1 MSARAGGCPHC
12 ARSRLTGRAAATLFL
27 RMLVGVA
34 GVALTTS
41 VFAVSTPARLMIRLT
56 QDATKSGLTPKAR
69 IAKLASRSAVALTYV
84 RPMALG
90 ADVVTV
96 EGSAAA
102 EAVAARLAADP
113 HVDYAVVDHRVHA
126 MQVAQGPVNDTYARE
141 QHYLANTST
150 AISAYDAWTITHGSP
165 NNVVAVIDTG
175 YRPHA
180 GMLGRFLPGYDMI
193 SDPETANDGDGRDLD
208 ALDPGDWV
216 TAAEANADCSAQ
228 NSSWHGTSVASII
241 AANTNDGAWT
251 AGIDWNAKILP
262 VRVLGKCG
270 GFDSDVVDAIAWA
283 AGLAVPGAAPNLTPA
298 QVINLSLG
306 SSNSCEQPFAEV
318 AAAAY
323 AAGVT
328 RAIVAA
334 AGNDSHDV
342 SNDSPAGCPGYYAIA
357 STTDAGG
364 SLASFSNFGTGIT
377 LSAPG
382 GAANLR
388 TVAGTVV
395 MLGNSGTTVPI
406 ADVLVNEGGT
416 SFSAP
421 MVSAT
426 VSLMLSVAPYLT
438 VDQVHDLIVS
448 TVKPFPGYSNCTTDR
463 CGAGIL
469 DAGAAVRAAA
479 AVPPPPA
486 AVNYQGL
493 WWASPAGSES
503 GWGINFSH
511 QGDIIF
517 ATWFTYDTTGK
528 AWWLSMTAARTGP
541 NSYAGDLLTTHGPA
555 FSAKPFDPNAI
566 TRATVGHATL
576 TFTDANTA
584 QFSYTVNGISQVKT
598 LTRELFGT
606 APACAFGGQPNLA
619 AATNYQDLWWAAPA
633 GIESG
638 WGINVTMQS
647 NMIFATWFT
656 YDVDGTPL
664 WLSVTASSVAP
675 GVYSGQLA
683 RTRGPAFNALPFD
696 PANVTRT
703 PVGTATFT
711 FTDGDHATFAY
722 TLDGVSQS
730 KAIVREVFVEPGTVC
745 R

>member
-1 MSARAGGCPHC
+1 MI
-12 ARSRLTGRAAATLFL
+12 
-27 RMLVGVA
+27 VGVA
-34 GVALTTS
+34 GIALSTS
-41 VFAVSTPARLMIRLT
+41 VFGVSTPVRLIVRLT
-56 QDATKSGLTPKAR
+56 QGAVKSALTPKAR
-69 IAKLASRSAVALTYV
+69 IAKLATDTGVSLTHVRS
-84 RPMALG
+84 MALG

-96 EGSAAA
+96 DGSAAA
-102 EAVAARLAADP
+102 EEVAARLAADP
-113 HVDYAVVDHRVHA
+113 DVDYAVVDHRVHA
-126 MQVAQGPVNDTYARE
+126 MQAGRAAVNDTYAQE
-141 QHYLANTST
+141 QHYLANSST
-150 AISAYDAWTITHGSP
+150 GISAYDAWTVTQGSP
-165 NNVVAVIDTG
+165 NIVVAVIDTG

-180 GMLGRFLPGYDMI
+180 AMVGRFLPGYDMI
-193 SDPETANDGDGRDLD
+193 SDPETANDGDGRDPD

-216 TAAEANADCSAQ
+216 TAAEAHGDCSAQ
-228 NSSWHGTSVASII
+228 NSTWHGTSVAGII
-241 AANTNDGAWT
+241 AANTNDAAWT

-283 AGLAVPGAAPNLTPA
+283 AGLAVPGVLPNPTPA

-306 SSNSCEQPFAEV
+306 SPNRCEQPFTEV

-357 STTDAGG
+357 STTDVGG
-364 SLASFSNFGTGIT
+364 SLASFSNFGAGIT

-382 GAANLR
+382 GAAKLR
-388 TVAGTVV
+388 AAADTMVV
-395 MLGNSGTTVPI
+395 LGNSGTTVPV
-406 ADVLVNEGGT
+406 ADVVVNEGGT

-448 TVKPFPGYSNCTTDR
+448 TVKPFPPYSDCTTDR

-503 GWGINFSH
+503 GWGINLAH

-528 AWWLSMTAARTGP
+528 AWWLSMTASRTGP
-541 NSYAGDLLTTHGPA
+541 NSYAGDLLTTRGPA
-555 FSAKPFDPNAI
+555 FSATPFDPNAV
-566 TRATVGHATL
+566 THATVGHATL
-576 TFTDANTA
+576 AFTDANTA
-584 QFSYTVNGISQVKT
+584 QFSYTVNGVAQVKT

-619 AATNYQDLWWAAPA
+619 AATNYQDLWWASPA

-638 WGINVTMQS
+638 WGINLTEQS
-647 NMIFATWFT
+647 NEIFGTWFT
-656 YDVDGTPL
+656 YDVDGSPL
-664 WLSVTASSVAP
+664 WLSVLATNTAP
-675 GVYSGQLA
+675 GVYQGPLM
-683 RTRGPAFNALPFD
+683 RTRGPAFDAVPFA
-696 PANVTRT
+696 PSAVTAT

-711 FTDGDHATFAY
+711 FQDGAHATFAY
-722 TLDGVSQS
+722 TVNGVSQA
-730 KAIVREVFVEPGTVC
+730 KAITREVFVNPGTYC
-745 R
+745 Q